1 MLRSEVR
8 EVVVDAIS
16 PSLLLLMFRE
26 FGSSKSGAGVLSG
39 GTEDDEEDKSA
50 ALAIVL
56 LLLLLPVV
64 KNAHAVEATANAF
77 ALLR

>member
-16 PSLLLLMFRE
+16 SSLFRE

-56 LLLLLPVV
+56 LLLLPVV